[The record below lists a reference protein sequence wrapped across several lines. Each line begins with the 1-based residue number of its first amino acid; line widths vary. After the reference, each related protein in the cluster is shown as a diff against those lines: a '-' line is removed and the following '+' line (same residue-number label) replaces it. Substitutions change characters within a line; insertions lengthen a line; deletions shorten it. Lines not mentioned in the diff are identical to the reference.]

1 MAVKTVT
8 VGSGGSDYDAGW
20 KQLTIKNAKYDNYNG
35 NKFIDIWFDDYPDNM
50 NARVYETINKTTKE
64 EFRISSWFRFANA
77 GILEVIDN
85 GSGKPVVKYD
95 DDVENLSGKEINVL
109 FYRETT
115 GDGEYARIWR
125 EPAPIMTETDTGSSE
140 IPYTE
145 KDVSFWKT
153 RSERSL
159 NSWQAKDGQTET
171 SVNAITQS
179 VTDIPTG
186 VTAERAPF

>member
-1 MAVKTVT
+1 MAIKTVT
-8 VGSGGSDYDAGW
+8 VGSGGSDYEAGW

-109 FYRETT
+109 FYHPGHRYFLY
-115 GDGEYARIWR
+115 GAFWDFLVFVQ
-125 EPAPIMTETDTGSSE
+125 PTD
-140 IPYTE
+140 
-145 KDVSFWKT
+145 KRD
-153 RSERSL
+153 R
-159 NSWQAKDGQTET
+159 NS
-171 SVNAITQS
+171 
-179 VTDIPTG
+179 
-186 VTAERAPF
+186 

>member
-8 VGSGGSDYDAGW
+8 VGSGGTDYDAGW
-20 KQLTIKNAKYDNYNG
+20 KQLTIKKAKYDNYNG
-35 NKFIDIWFDDYPDNM
+35 NKFIDIWFDDYPDNL

-85 GSGKPVVKYD
+85 GSGKPVIKYD
-95 DDVENLSGKEINVL
+95 DDTENLVGKEINVL
-109 FYRETT
+109 FYKEKT
-115 GDGEYARIWR
+115 GEGEYARVWR
-125 EPAPIMTETDTGSSE
+125 EPAPTVMDTDELS
-140 IPYTE
+140 YTDN
-145 KDVSFWKT
+145 DVSFWKT

>member
-1 MAVKTVT
+1 MAIKTVT
-8 VGSGGSDYDAGW
+8 VGSGGSDYEAGW
-20 KQLTIKNAKYDNYNG
+20 KQLTIKNAKYDNYSG

-50 NARVYETINKTTKE
+50 NARVYETINSKTKE

-109 FYRETT
+109 FHRETT

-125 EPAPIMTETDTGSSE
+125 EPAPIMMETDELS
-140 IPYTE
+140 YTE

-159 NSWQAKDGQTET
+159 SSWQAMDGQSKSSVET
-171 SVNAITQS
+171 IVQSIT
-179 VTDIPTG
+179 DPP
-186 VTAERAPF
+186 EKAPF